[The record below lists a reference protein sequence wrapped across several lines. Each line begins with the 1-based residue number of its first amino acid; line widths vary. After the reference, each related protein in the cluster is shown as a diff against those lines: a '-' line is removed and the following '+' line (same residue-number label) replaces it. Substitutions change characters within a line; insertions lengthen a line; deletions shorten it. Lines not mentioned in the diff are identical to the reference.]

1 MKMCRRCLIE
11 KDCSEF
17 HKNKQTKDGY
27 AAYCKSCKSNLDK
40 EWTAANPSRIENRK
54 NRSRE
59 WQKANPERYQE
70 SIKSWRN
77 RNPEQ
82 KWILD
87 KKSHLW
93 THYRMTID
101 QFQKMFLE
109 QDGRCLVCK
118 KQKKLVVD
126 HNHSCCPG
134 KLTCGKCTRGLICHS
149 CNTLVGYLET
159 QKDLLE
165 KANQY
170 VKDFE

>member
-11 KDCSEF
+11 KDYSEF
-17 HKNKQTKDGY
+17 HKNKQIKDGY
-27 AAYCKSCKSNLDK
+27 SAYCKTCKSNIDK
-40 EWTAANPSRIENRK
+40 QWVAADPIRKENRK
-54 NRSRE
+54 SRSRE
-59 WQKANPERYQE
+59 WQKANPERYQD
-70 SIKSWRN
+70 SIRSWRN
-77 RNPEQ
+77 KNPEQ

-101 QFQKMFLE
+101 EFQKMFLE
-109 QDGRCLVCK
+109 QDGKCLICE

-126 HNHSCCPG
+126 HDHSCCPG

-159 QKDLLE
+159 HKNLLD
-165 KANQY
+165 KAASY
-170 VKDFE
+170 LTE